1 MDREDD
7 IQHDGEI
14 LPPEGAQSEDYG
26 AATPAVA
33 DDVLP
38 DTLVL
43 LPLPGRPFSPD
54 KCSRSRSA
62 PITGRRHW
70 MPLRSRAPGYWVLP
84 S

>member
-7 IQHDGEI
+7 IQYDGEV
-14 LPPEGAQSEDYG
+14 LPPEGAPLADYG
-26 AATPAVA
+26 PATPAVA

-54 KCSRSRSA
+54 RCSRSHSTL
-62 PITGRRHW
+62 ITGRRPW
-70 MPLRSRAPGYWVLP
+70 MRSRSKVLACWA
-84 S
+84 SLL